1 MKVIQKT
8 EDILEL
14 DDREEGSFMSIIFTG
29 FGVKFLG
36 FIVLIMTLGTIS
48 ASGVD
53 RLSCKK
59 IERTIATCEINTS
72 SVMGLVKGELTS
84 IEGVQKAKVDTIN
97 STDSEGNSTSKQQMS
112 LVTKQEESISLA
124 NRFSGED
131 AELFNKYI
139 QTAVGGLIIEKDDRL
154 YHSGILLFF
163 IMFSFVAARE
173 DINALRRKLI
183 RENYVFD
190 KNKNILTIHK
200 NWLWMNQVAERSLSE
215 IAEVELKTVKVNK
228 TEDESHTYYEVHLLM
243 DAGDSLCLS
252 SSWNPGEQQKMADL
266 IRSFLDRRS
275 ESIIND

>member
-14 DDREEGSFMSIIFTG
+14 DDREEGSIMAIIFTG

-36 FIVLIMTLGTIS
+36 FIVLMVTLGVIS
-48 ASGVD
+48 GSGVE

-59 IERTIATCEINTS
+59 IERTIASCEISTS
-72 SVMGLVKGELTS
+72 TFMGLVKGESTS

-112 LVTKQEESISLA
+112 LVTKQESISLA

-173 DINALRRKLI
+173 DINVLRLKMMRQ
-183 RENYVFD
+183 NYVFD
-190 KNKNILTIHK
+190 KNKNILTINK
-200 NWLWMNQVAERSLSE
+200 NWLWVNQVAKKSLSE
-215 IAEVELKTVKVNK
+215 IAEVELKTVEVNK
-228 TEDESHTYYEVHLLM
+228 TEDDSPTYYEVRLLM
-243 DAGDSLCLS
+243 NAGDILCLS
-252 SSWNPGEQQKMADL
+252 SSWNPKEQQEMVDL
-266 IRSFLDRRS
+266 IRSFLDGRS
-275 ESIIND
+275 HADRDTR

>member
-14 DDREEGSFMSIIFTG
+14 DDREEGSFMAIIFTG

-36 FIVLIMTLGTIS
+36 FIVLIMTLGLIS

-59 IERTIATCEINTS
+59 IERTIATCEISTS
-72 SVMGLVKGELTS
+72 SVMGLVKGEITS

-112 LVTKQEESISLA
+112 LVTKQENISLA

-131 AELFNKYI
+131 VELFNKYI

-173 DINALRRKLI
+173 DINILRRKLI
-183 RENYVFD
+183 RQNYVFD

-215 IAEVELKTVKVNK
+215 IAEVELKTVQVNK
-228 TEDESHTYYEVHLLM
+228 TEDDSHTYYEVCLLIN
-243 DAGDSLCLS
+243 AGDILCLS
-252 SSWNPGEQQKMADL
+252 SSWNPGEQQEMADL
-266 IRSFLDRRS
+266 IRRFLDGRS